1 MCVHTIRIRSFFL
14 LLFIGAVA
22 TSEHPNIEIWSFI
35 IDFLFECNMNVLCR
49 LVPLV
54 HFYRHFFFF
63 NVKIINKSSVSYDY
77 RTISSVNAAAAS
89 STITNSRWYFMISAF
104 GFLFFIVCVSC
115 ISFRLMCNVHFYGRE
130 KKEAFLTAQ
139 ATVQHSTAQITN
151 DIKDL
156 QMFYFSKRKERELTK
171 ATKKIEADANW
182 IETNVH
188 LLWWLD

>member
-1 MCVHTIRIRSFFL
+1 MY
-14 LLFIGAVA
+14 
-22 TSEHPNIEIWSFI
+22 
-35 IDFLFECNMNVLCR
+35 CR

-130 KKEAFLTAQ
+130 KKGSILNCSSD
-139 ATVQHSTAQITN
+139 STAQHSSNHKRHQGSSNVLFFKKEGKKTN
-151 DIKDL
+151 E
-156 QMFYFSKRKERELTK
+156 SNN
-171 ATKKIEADANW
+171 KKIEADANW